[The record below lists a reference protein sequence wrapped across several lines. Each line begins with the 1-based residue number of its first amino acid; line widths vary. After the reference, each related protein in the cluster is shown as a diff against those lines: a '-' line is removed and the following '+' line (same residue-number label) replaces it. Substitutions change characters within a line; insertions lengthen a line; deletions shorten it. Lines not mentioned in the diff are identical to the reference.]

1 MTPINLETDRLRLRP
16 PVPADLERCAELLGD
31 YEVARMLSRVPHP
44 YDLERGRTS
53 LQASVDSWADW
64 KTAGDL
70 GFQIDHEGEM
80 IGGFAFKKLQETPE
94 IGYWLGRPYWGRGFM
109 SEAVGAAIDW
119 LFRNTD
125 HQLVACEAMTENPAS
140 LKVAEKLGFREVGQV
155 DCASV
160 SRGTTVPAI
169 RMELTRK
176 DFLNG
181 FDSRQDQA

>member
-1 MTPINLETDRLRLRP
+1 MSTPVIVSERLVLRP
-16 PVPADLERCAELLGD
+16 PRLEDLDRCAELLGD

-44 YDLERGRTS
+44 YDIERGRTS

-94 IGYWLGRPYWGRGFM
+94 IGYWLGRAYWGRGFM
-109 SEAVGAAIDW
+109 SEAVGAAVDW

-125 HQLVACEAMTENPAS
+125 HQLVACETMIGNPAS
-140 LKVAEKLGFREVGQV
+140 LKVAAKLGFREVAQV
-155 DCASV
+155 DCASL

-169 RMELTRK
+169 RMELTRT